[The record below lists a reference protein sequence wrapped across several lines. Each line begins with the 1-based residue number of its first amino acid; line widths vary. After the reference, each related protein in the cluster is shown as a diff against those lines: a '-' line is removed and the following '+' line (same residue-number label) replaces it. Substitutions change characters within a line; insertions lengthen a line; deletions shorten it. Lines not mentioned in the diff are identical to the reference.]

1 MNRLVLELKYNPVQY
16 LHIRKKQNFKK
27 VKHYKYGHV
36 LLKKTK
42 INIGYFIHKLN
53 NVTYPHQKET
63 SSVLKK
69 HKKLI

>member
-36 LLKKTK
+36 LFK
-42 INIGYFIHKLN
+42 
-53 NVTYPHQKET
+53 
-63 SSVLKK
+63 
-69 HKKLI
+69 KKLK